1 MSTHISRSS
10 ALHLPCQVSEIP
22 SPAQAEKQQ
31 AVSAAAA
38 AAGFSEGDLQD
49 LKAMMTA
56 MKGAPLGLLL
66 QGLGV

>member
-1 MSTHISRSS
+1 MVGLCVHSQATLLSL
-10 ALHLPCQVSEIP
+10 AFPCQVSEIP

-31 AVSAAAA
+31 AVAAAAA

-56 MKGAPLGLLL
+56 MKGARL
-66 QGLGV
+66 